1 VVTLSEKADEI
12 SVNDNKERGFLLP
25 ANTDRLNEPLIS
37 SWSFGP
43 GDYFMIYATPM
54 PTTQNMNGAH
64 FSMTTRNRQDLVKG
78 FVQKNEFLFKTS
90 YMSLGAETHFGFL

>member
-1 VVTLSEKADEI
+1 
-12 SVNDNKERGFLLP
+12 
-25 ANTDRLNEPLIS
+25 
-37 SWSFGP
+37 
-43 GDYFMIYATPM
+43 MIYATPM